1 VALTA
6 VPLFFVLVGLT
17 CYIVLAGA
25 DFGAAIWQITARQT
39 GEGRRIRDFAHNV
52 MAPVWEAN
60 HVWLIFVLTVSWTAY
75 PAAFGSIASTLSV
88 ALIVAALG
96 IVIRGAAY
104 AVSAGT
110 SGPRQV
116 RDLDFVSAISSIVT
130 PFALGACVGGIASGR
145 VPSGKAQGGLLSS
158 WLNPTSAVIGAL
170 AIAISAYLAAVYLC
184 DDAQRRGEHALVAPY
199 RRRALGTGTVA
210 GLLAFAGLGV
220 LQRDAH
226 PLYRELIAGPG
237 LPAVIVSG
245 AAGVSALGLV
255 LRRRFQLARLAAA
268 LAVAAIVAG
277 WALAQQPQLLPGLTV
292 DQAAAPRD
300 TLIAVIVAVAGGGIV
315 VIPSLLV
322 LLRLSV
328 AGRLGD
334 DSADGGSVDPR
345 NGPVRTPGLH
355 PARAGRL
362 ATACLIG
369 GFGFLTVAEVGW
381 AHAIGVAML
390 LAAIALGLAAAAP
403 RLLEDDESDG
413 SSPSRAP

>member
-1 VALTA
+1 VALKA

-25 DFGAAIWQITARQT
+25 DFGAAIWQITAAQT
-39 GEGRRIRDFAHNV
+39 REGRRIRDFAHNV

-60 HVWLIFVLTVSWTAY
+60 HVWLIFVLTVTWTAY
-75 PAAFGSIASTLSV
+75 PAAFGSIASTLSI
-88 ALIVAALG
+88 ALILAALG

-116 RDLDFVSAISSIVT
+116 REIDFVSAISSIVT

-145 VPSGKAQGGLLSS
+145 VPGGNAQGDLVSS
-158 WLNPTSAVIGAL
+158 WLNPTSAVVGAL

-184 DDAQRRGEHALVAPY
+184 DDAQRRGEHDLVAPY
-199 RRRALGTGTVA
+199 RRRAVGAGTGA
-210 GLLAFAGLGV
+210 GLLTLAGLGV
-220 LQRDAH
+220 LQHDAH
-226 PLYRELIAGPG
+226 PLYRALIAGPG

-277 WALAQQPQLLPGLTV
+277 WALSQQPQFLPGLTV

-300 TLIAVIVAVAGGGIV
+300 TLIAIIVAVAGGGSV

-334 DSADGGSVDPR
+334 YSADGGSVDPR
-345 NGPVRTPGLH
+345 NGPARAPGLH
-355 PARAGRL
+355 PVRAGRL
-362 ATACLIG
+362 GIACLIG
-369 GFGFLTVAEVGW
+369 GFGFLTVAEAGW
-381 AHAIGVAML
+381 AHAIGVTLL

-403 RLLEDDESDG
+403 RLLEDNESDG
-413 SSPSRAP
+413 SSRLRAP